1 MPFIVESFSGP
12 AAGRKFDL
20 PDNVAV
26 TFGRT
31 DKSRFV
37 IPEDSHLSG
46 AHFSLECREDKCLIL
61 DLSSTNG
68 TFVNGVRVV
77 TETEVGVGAVI
88 SAGSCAFKLSPG
100 APEEWVGFS
109 PLHRTVLSRL
119 FGYGQPVFAVL
130 DAAREDRLPAF
141 LQAYGVEH
149 VSLYEG
155 KGGDGL
161 RDVAPYLVLLPKTS
175 PLWPMLMNEG
185 WGNSWGIYLNSDADL
200 TVLRDHLR
208 RFLTVKAE
216 DGRLLYFRFY
226 DPRVLRV
233 FIPACTPEESAALF
247 GPISRFIIEGE
258 DLNSPLQFRGTPS
271 LARTELDQSAFR
283 ENS

>member
-20 PDNVAV
+20 LDAVAV

-31 DKSRFV
+31 EKSRFV

-46 AHFSLECREDKCLIL
+46 AHFSLECNGEKCKIC

-68 TFVNGVRVV
+68 TFVNGVRIV
-77 TETEVGVGAVI
+77 EAEIGIGAVI
-88 SAGSCAFKLSPG
+88 SAGSCAFKLCPG
-100 APEEWVGFS
+100 APEEWIGYS
-109 PLHRTVLSRL
+109 PRQKDVLSL
-119 FGYGQPVFAVL
+119 LYGYGQRVFAVL

-149 VSLYEG
+149 FSLYEG
-155 KGGDGL
+155 ESGNQLK
-161 RDVAPYLVLLPKTS
+161 DVAPYLALLPKTS
-175 PLWPMLMNEG
+175 QLVPLLVKEG
-185 WGNSWGIYLNSDADL
+185 WGKSWGIYFNSDAEL
-200 TVLRDHLR
+200 PKVRDHLR
-208 RFLTVKAE
+208 RLLTVKDE

-233 FIPACTPEESAALF
+233 FIPTCTPEESIDLF
-247 GPISRFIIEGE
+247 GPISRFVMEGA
-258 DLNSPLQFRGTPS
+258 DLGKPLQFRGTPQ
-271 LARTELDQSAFR
+271 LLRTELGVQGLKL
-283 ENS
+283 